1 MISFKEFLLE
11 ADVSP
16 DEIRRNTKFSDL
28 HKTLT
33 RSGWTQESS
42 KGPHYAYSHPDTR
55 QKLRVPRQHSKEL
68 SIGTVRDILSKSR
81 DHLRKVG

>member
-11 ADVSP
+11 TGISP
-16 DEIRRNTKFSDL
+16 DEIRRNTKFNDL

-33 RSGWTQESS
+33 HSGWTQESS
-42 KGPHYAYSHPDTR
+42 KGPHYAYSHPNTN
-55 QKLRVPRQHSKEL
+55 QKLRVPRHKEL
-68 SIGTVRDILSKSR
+68 SIGTVRDILSRSR

>member
-42 KGPHYAYSHPDTR
+42 KGPHYAYSHPDTS
-55 QKLRVPRQHSKEL
+55 QKLRVPRHKEL
-68 SIGTVRDILSKSR
+68 SIGTVRDILFRSR